1 MKTSKNEDEKLEID
15 VNNFNAL
22 QLVDREF
29 SHSLKDLEVKDQKG
43 MKVGKILASQFN
55 AGAMIIDMPRLYK
68 NGIDAKYFVDGDK
81 QVVMWQPGWLELQD
95 AQAYQEE

>member
-43 MKVGKILASQFN
+43 MKVGKILAS
-55 AGAMIIDMPRLYK
+55 
-68 NGIDAKYFVDGDK
+68 
-81 QVVMWQPGWLELQD
+81 
-95 AQAYQEE
+95 